1 MGSESSLSLRTL
13 GSQLTDE
20 YGVGS
25 VTSAQGLACP
35 AMLGGR
41 QWPDARRRSPGP
53 NCSGA
58 QGLGRPSLPPSREGY
73 IMSGPLPNSE
83 GK

>member
-25 VTSAQGLACP
+25 VTSALGLACP

-41 QWPDARRRSPGP
+41 QWPDAAAAPWVQTALAPR
-53 NCSGA
+53 
-58 QGLGRPSLPPSREGY
+58 GRAALPF
-73 IMSGPLPNSE
+73 LPVE
-83 GK
+83 KVI

>member
-25 VTSAQGLACP
+25 VTSALGP

-41 QWPDARRRSPGP
+41 QWPDAAAAPWVQTALAPR
-53 NCSGA
+53 
-58 QGLGRPSLPPSREGY
+58 GRAALPF
-73 IMSGPLPNSE
+73 LPVE
-83 GK
+83 KVI